1 MSEREERSNKRTIS
15 SLVAELAVA
24 NAKIK
29 EMEREAAQAKKAKA
43 KKKRAPPNPSLK
55 VNPSEEEVQEA
66 IEMKKSCPSLSFK
79 DLEEETKISA
89 SRIKRQIATN
99 AKGKSKRSIGRERYF
114 TTEDLKIMIENIEV
128 REEFG
133 NSIPYLTPRSHSSK
147 IFVVGYDAIL
157 YDDSFVRL
165 MMEIHNNR
173 IDREY
178 GKGCGPANKYKPP
191 SKGTIEAV
199 RKLVADVAKINPQ
212 KGMRNERRFEALND
226 ILNYASLAAVAG
238 AADID
243 KYQNELIFNYD
254 KSSASLNLTLF
265 IPALTRQQ
273 SRKELK
279 KHSRKPTVKGTA
291 HNIRGISYGA
301 VTSSAG
307 ELIAFIVFVK
317 DNKYNNDDMK
327 MYKLS
332 GKSHIFFYS
341 FSPSYTFNY

>member
-1 MSEREERSNKRTIS
+1 MSEREERFNKRTLASIA
-15 SLVAELAVA
+15 AELVVA
-24 NAKIK
+24 QAKIK
-29 EMEREAAQAKKAKA
+29 ELEREAARAKKAKA
-43 KKKRAPPNPSLK
+43 KKKRAPTNPNLKSNPSK
-55 VNPSEEEVQEA
+55 KEVQA
-66 IEMKKSCPSLSFK
+66 ALEMRKQCPSLSFK
-79 DLEEETKISA
+79 DLEEATKISM
-89 SRIKRQIATN
+89 SRIKRQLYAN
-99 AKGKSKRSIGRERYF
+99 ANGKSKKGVGREPYF

-128 REEFG
+128 REESG
-133 NSIPYLTPRSHSSK
+133 NSVPYLTQKSHSSK

-157 YDDSFVRL
+157 QDNTFVQL

-173 IDREY
+173 IDKEY
-178 GKGCGPANKYKPP
+178 GKGCGPASKYNPP

-199 RKLVADVAKINPQ
+199 RKRVADVAQIHPQ

-238 AADID
+238 ATDID

-254 KSSASLNLTLF
+254 KSSAGLNLTLF
-265 IPALTRQQ
+265 IPALTRKL

-279 KHSRKPTVKGTA
+279 KHNRKPTVKGTS

-307 ELIAFIVFVK
+307 ELIAFILFVK
-317 DNKYNNDDMK
+317 DNKYNDDDLK

-332 GKSHIFFYS
+332 GKSHGY
-341 FSPSYTFNY
+341 FSSS